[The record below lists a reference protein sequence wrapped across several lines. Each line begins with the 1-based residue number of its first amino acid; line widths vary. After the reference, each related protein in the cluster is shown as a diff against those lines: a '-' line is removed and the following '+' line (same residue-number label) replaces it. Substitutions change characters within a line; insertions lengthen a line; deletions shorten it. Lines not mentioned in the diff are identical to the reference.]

1 MGTLASAKRE
11 IKAIE
16 MVQWYNKEGKDIPA
30 RLQGVR
36 EVIKATSYGFL
47 VYSADG
53 KESHLEATGKLTSY
67 DGEYLCI
74 HTPAKRPLT
83 SKERMAAEHIR
94 EMRLA
99 GATWRADKWAKD
111 SGVGYMLGRKMNNM
125 EYRPCEDCI
134 IDYNI
139 KGDVTLKYRVVKKG
153 GDKSAFQERSCKSI
167 QDKDTEGLKEHRRV

>member
-11 IKAIE
+11 VKALE
-16 MVQWYNKEGKDIPA
+16 MVQWYNKEGKDIPE

-36 EVIKATSYGFL
+36 EVIKSTSYGFVML
-47 VYSADG
+47 TADG
-53 KESHLEATGKLTSY
+53 KESRLETTGKLTSY

-74 HTPAKRPLT
+74 HVPAKRPLT
-83 SKERMAAEHIR
+83 SKERMAAATIR
-94 EMRLA
+94 EMRQN

-125 EYRPCEDCI
+125 EFYPYEDCI

-139 KGDVTLKYRVVKKG
+139 KGDVILKYRVVKK
-153 GDKSAFQERSCKSI
+153 A
-167 QDKDTEGLKEHRRV
+167 V

>member
-11 IKAIE
+11 VKAIE
-16 MVQWYNKEGKDIPA
+16 MVQWYNKEGKDIPV

-36 EVIKATSYGFL
+36 EVIKPTSYGLL

-53 KESHLEATGKLTSY
+53 KESRLEATGKLTSY

-74 HTPAKRPLT
+74 HAPAKRPLT

-139 KGDVTLKYRVVKKG
+139 KGDVALKYRVVEK
-153 GDKSAFQERSCKSI
+153 A
-167 QDKDTEGLKEHRRV
+167 V